1 MSPVSRSARVQVVE
15 HAVHEFGLLGK
26 PRAHRVDGRERDLRT
41 FVEVDRAEL
50 SAEDFLDALFVV
62 QATEPDLGLVRQGQE
77 PLALIEFKGQS
88 REAELDDLR
97 QRNINVEMREKRS
110 RLDRLALWIT
120 SHVGTMGF
128 FLVIFAWTVIWLG
141 WNLLAPDRYKFDPP
155 MGFIFWLFLSNL
167 IQILLMPLIMVG
179 QNLLGQH
186 AEARAEHDL
195 EINIKAEQEI
205 EVILHHLEHQ
215 NEILI
220 TMLSKLGVD
229 VRELMESLAR

>member
-1 MSPVSRSARVQVVE
+1 MSAPLA
-15 HAVHEFGLLGK
+15 HAKQKPITLHEF
-26 PRAHRVDGRERDLRT
+26 RRRRR
-41 FVEVDRAEL
+41 
-50 SAEDFLDALFVV
+50 
-62 QATEPDLGLVRQGQE
+62 
-77 PLALIEFKGQS
+77 PL
-88 REAELDDLR
+88 
-97 QRNINVEMREKRS
+97 RNINVEMREKRS

-120 SHVGTMGF
+120 GHVGTMGF
-128 FLVIFAWTVIWLG
+128 FLIILTWTLIWLG
-141 WNLLAPDRYKFDPP
+141 WNLLAPDQYKFDPP
-155 MGFIFWLFLSNL
+155 MGFVFWLFLSNL

-179 QNLLGQH
+179 QNLLGRH

-220 TMLSKLGVD
+220 TMLGKLGVD